1 MEKKIFVTGKIP
13 EKGLKILKKDYKVE
27 IFSKDRPITKD
38 EIIQYANDADAIIT
52 LLRDKID
59 KEVIDN
65 LKNCKIIANYAVGYN
80 NIDIKYANSKGIIVT
95 NTPDILTETTAELAW
110 ALLFAVARRVVEAD
124 KFVREGKFKGW
135 ESDLFLG
142 ADVYGKTLGVIGSG
156 RIATA
161 FAEKAKAFNMKILY
175 FSRHKNLKFES
186 ITGAEYCSLETLLK
200 KSDFISLHIP
210 LNDQSHHLLTKK
222 EFDLMKNTAFIVN
235 TARGAVIKEDDLLQA
250 LKDKIIA
257 GAGLD
262 VFEFEPKVTEGL
274 KTLDNVVITPHIG
287 SASTETRDKMSEL
300 VTHNIINV
308 FNNIEPLTEV
318 KI

>member
-300 VTHNIINV
+300 VAHNIINV